1 MVSKLQ
7 EVELLDLHDEYT
19 RLNLFEPLVYT
30 EPTSRF
36 EPISPSH
43 SIDRHPINA
52 NFFQWCRE
60 VSTFV
65 TMCSSQLPVPPRLA
79 TSHSNPPSFDQ
90 ISDARPMEATATNE
104 QIFRWTFIVRLT
116 SGKGDYREI
125 SRRPRTSICW
135 NYGSLQTL
143 GLSLADTG
151 SPRQQLANPSYA
163 YKAGSVVRHEEISL
177 ADIEARI
184 DPPTNVDKIQ
194 MHLLPYSWNM
204 PMLLRR
210 LVNRLT
216 I

>member
-7 EVELLDLHDEYT
+7 EVELLDPHDEYT

-43 SIDRHPINA
+43 SIDRHPIYA

-65 TMCSSQLPVPPRLA
+65 TICSSQPPMPPRLA

-90 ISDARPMEATATNE
+90 ISDAQPMEATATNE
-104 QIFRWTFIVRLT
+104 QIFCWTFIVRLT
-116 SGKGDYREI
+116 SGKGDYREV

-135 NYGSLQTL
+135 NYGSFRLLDFPLQILDLHVNNSPTRLTL
-143 GLSLADTG
+143 IRPD
-151 SPRQQLANPSYA
+151 P
-163 YKAGSVVRHEEISL
+163 VVWHEEISL

-194 MHLLPYSWNM
+194 THLLPYSCNM